1 MEVETTTEKDPPS
14 FINVEEEVVLKDE
27 PMSPASSVSS
37 RISETGS
44 SKKSK
49 GSALSFEPLH
59 AVQLPHSSSAPL
71 F

>member
-1 MEVETTTEKDPPS
+1 MEVETSTIEKDASS

-49 GSALSFEPLH
+49 GI
-59 AVQLPHSSSAPL
+59 
-71 F
+71 